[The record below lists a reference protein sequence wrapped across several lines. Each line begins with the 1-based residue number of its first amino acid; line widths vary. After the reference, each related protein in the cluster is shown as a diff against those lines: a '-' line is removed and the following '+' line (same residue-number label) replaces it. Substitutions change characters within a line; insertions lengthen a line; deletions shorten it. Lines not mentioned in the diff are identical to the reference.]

1 MGRLSG
7 KIAIVTGAARGLG
20 RAIAQRFAEE
30 GCALSVLDI
39 SYDEVCETARL
50 AQQAG
55 AEAIPFQTDVT
66 KRTEVESMAAD
77 PESPPGPPHIL
88 VNNAG
93 IFFNASIDTMTDE
106 QWNRMINVN
115 LSSVF
120 LVSQVVIQRWLAAK
134 QEGVIVNLSSLVN
147 NMAFTNSSHYIASKS
162 GVYGFTR
169 ATALEF
175 AGRGIRANA
184 IAPGIIDTEMNRP
197 ALSNPDMF
205 ADWMRHIP
213 LKRLGQPGEIANAA
227 LFLASDESSYV
238 TGQLLIVD
246 GGWLLE

>member
-20 RAIAQRFAEE
+20 RAIALRFAEE

-39 SYDEVCETARL
+39 AYDDVFETASL

-66 KRTEVESMAAD
+66 KRTEVESMVA
-77 PESPPGPPHIL
+77 ETERRLGTPHIL

-93 IFFNASIDTMTDE
+93 IFFNASIDTMTEE
-106 QWNRMINVN
+106 QWNRMINTN

-120 LVSQVVIQRWLAAK
+120 LVSQVVIQRWLGAK
-134 QEGVIVNLSSLVN
+134 QAGVIVNLSSMVN

-184 IAPGIIDTEMNRP
+184 IAPGIIDTELNRP
-197 ALSNPDMF
+197 AMSNPDTL

-213 LKRLGQPGEIANAA
+213 FNRVGRPEEIANAA
-227 LFLASDESSYV
+227 LFLASDESSYI